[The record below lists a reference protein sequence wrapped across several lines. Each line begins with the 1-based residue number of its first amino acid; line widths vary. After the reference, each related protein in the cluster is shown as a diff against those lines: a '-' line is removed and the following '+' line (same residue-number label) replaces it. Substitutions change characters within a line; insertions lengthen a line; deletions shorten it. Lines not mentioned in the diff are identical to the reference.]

1 MCKVCSATYTVA
13 SGALLLATSS
23 TPLATLSSS
32 STKDE
37 SFVTQLQDLQDLSRL
52 TADVAVPEIVEPV
65 WLQAIKAEEARQ
77 QASRTGSQTI
87 VTYTVASRGVTTA
100 DMAEFSTQVNQ
111 TLNDTRG
118 WSRLGVSFQE
128 VESNGNFVLV
138 LSSADQM
145 TSFSSG
151 CSALWSCRVGTYV
164 IINQDRWL
172 GATDAWRGGGGSLRD
187 YRHSVVN
194 HEVGHWLGHDH
205 GTCSGPG
212 QPAKVM
218 QQQSID
224 LQGCAINPWPL
235 ASELWSTQLG
245 IDVR

>member
-1 MCKVCSATYTVA
+1 MCVVCSAKYATIG
-13 SGALLLATSS
+13 GALLLASTVVPPTSI
-23 TPLATLSSS
+23 
-32 STKDE
+32 E
-37 SFVTQLQDLQDLSRL
+37 NGEITQLQDLQSLSSL
-52 TADVAVPEIVEPV
+52 TADLAVPDIEEPQ
-65 WLQAIKAEEARQ
+65 WLQEKKAV
-77 QASRTGSQTI
+77 QAAAAAANRAAQDANM
-87 VTYTVASRGVTTA
+87 TVRYSVMSRGVTTA

-111 TLNDTRG
+111 TLNDGQG
-118 WSRLGVSFQE
+118 WARLGVAFEE
-128 VESNGNFVLV
+128 VASGGNFIMV
-138 LSSADQM
+138 LSSSDQM

-151 CSALWSCRVGTYV
+151 CSALWSCRVGQYV

-172 GATDAWRGGGGSLRD
+172 DASEAWYQGGGSLRD

-205 GTCSGPG
+205 ATCDGPG

-224 LQGCAINPWPL
+224 LQGCVINPWPL

-245 IDVR
+245 IDRR

>member
-1 MCKVCSATYTVA
+1 M
-13 SGALLLATSS
+13 LATSS
-23 TPLATLSSS
+23 APLVSLSSTS
-32 STKDE
+32 SE
-37 SFVTQLQDLQDLSRL
+37 GFSLITQLQDLQDLSRL
-52 TADVAVPEIVEPV
+52 PADVAVPEVVEPA

-77 QASRTGSQTI
+77 QASRTSNHTV
-87 VTYTVASRGVTTA
+87 VTYAIASRGVTTA

-111 TLNDTRG
+111 TLNDARG

-128 VESNGNFVLV
+128 VGSNGDFVLV

-172 GATDAWRGGGGSLRD
+172 GATDAWSQGGGSLRD

-245 IDVR
+245 IDIR

>member
-1 MCKVCSATYTVA
+1 M
-13 SGALLLATSS
+13 LATSS
-23 TPLATLSSS
+23 APLATLSSS
-32 STKDE
+32 STEDV
-37 SFVTQLQDLQDLSRL
+37 SFVTQLQDLQSLSRL
-52 TADVAVPEIVEPV
+52 TTDIAVPEIVEPA

-77 QASRTGSQTI
+77 QTSRTSNQTV
-87 VTYTVASRGVTTA
+87 VTYTIASRGVTTA
-100 DMAEFSTQVNQ
+100 NMAEFSAQVNQ
-111 TLNDTRG
+111 TLNDARG

-128 VESNGNFVLV
+128 VESNGNFILV

-151 CSALWSCRVGTYV
+151 CSALWSCRVGSYV

-172 GATDAWRGGGGSLRD
+172 GATNAWNQGGGSLRD

-205 GTCSGPG
+205 STCSGPG

-224 LQGCAINPWPL
+224 LQGCTINPWPL

>member
-1 MCKVCSATYTVA
+1 MCGVCSAVYTATGLGLFLSSGTGSVA
-13 SGALLLATSS
+13 LTSS
-23 TPLATLSSS
+23 TNKTEE
-32 STKDE
+32 STIA
-37 SFVTQLQDLQDLSRL
+37 QLQEMQVLSDLP
-52 TADVAVPEIVEPV
+52 AKIAVPEIVEPA
-65 WLQAIKAEEARQ
+65 WLQEMKAEEV
-77 QASRTGSQTI
+77 QASRASNQT
-87 VTYTVASRGVTTA
+87 VTYSVASRGVTTA
-100 DMAEFSTQVNQ
+100 DMSEFSAQVNE
-111 TLNDTRG
+111 TLNDSRG

-128 VESNGNFVLV
+128 VESNGNFILV

-151 CSALWSCRVGTYV
+151 CSALWSCRVGMHV

-172 GATDAWRGGGGSLRD
+172 GATDAWNQGGGSLRD

-194 HEVGHWLGHDH
+194 HEVGHWLGHGH
-205 GTCSGPG
+205 STCGGPG

-224 LQGCAINPWPL
+224 LQGCTINPWPL

-245 IDVR
+245 IDLR